1 MKNIAVL
8 LTCFNR
14 KDKTRKCLE
23 TLQLD
28 KHPECDVF
36 LVDDGCTDGTT
47 QMVKKDFPKV
57 KILEGDGTLFWN
69 LGMRFAFLEAYE
81 HRYDFY
87 LWVNDDVAF
96 EGDVISKMVKAFEEA
111 SFKKNSRKVIV
122 TGYTFDVAHK
132 EITYGGYK
140 LQKAVVPIKLQMV
153 QPSSKLEEC
162 DTFNGNCV
170 LIPIEVVDM
179 IGVNCE
185 RYHHSQG
192 DVDYG
197 LSAKKAGCSIV
208 LTNFPVGCCE
218 KNEGA
223 RIWNDIHYKAPLSE
237 KKKVMNSLRHRP
249 KDEWKYFTKKFG
261 GKRWFLR
268 YYLPYLKIY
277 ISAVITFFQQ

>member
-1 MKNIAVL
+1 M
-8 LTCFNR
+8 
-14 KDKTRKCLE
+14 
-23 TLQLD
+23 
-28 KHPECDVF
+28 
-36 LVDDGCTDGTT
+36 
-47 QMVKKDFPKV
+47 

-69 LGMRFAFLEAYE
+69 LGMRFAFLEAYK

-96 EGDVISKMVKAFEEA
+96 EGDVISKMVKVFEEA
-111 SFKKNSRKVIV
+111 SSKKNSRKVIV
-122 TGYTFDVAHK
+122 TGYTFDGDHK
-132 EITYGGYK
+132 EITYGGYR
-140 LQKAVVPIKLQMV
+140 LQKAIMPIKLQMV
-153 QPSSKLEEC
+153 QPSSKFEEC

-170 LIPIEVVDM
+170 LIPIEVVDI

-185 RYHHSQG
+185 KYHHSQG
-192 DVDYG
+192 DIDYG

-208 LTNFPVGCCE
+208 LTNFSVGCCE

-277 ISAVITFFQQ
+277 ISAVVTFFQQ

>member
-1 MKNIAVL
+1 MKDIAVL

-14 KDKTRKCLE
+14 KEKTRKCLE

-36 LVDDGCTDGTT
+36 LVDDGCTDGTG
-47 QMVKKDFPKV
+47 QMVKDMFPNVKV
-57 KILEGDGTLFWN
+57 LKGDGSLFWN
-69 LGMRFAFLEAYE
+69 LGMRFAFQEAYKQK
-81 HRYDFY
+81 YKFY
-87 LWVNDDVAF
+87 LWVNDDVVF
-96 EGDVISKMVKAFEEA
+96 EDDIIGKMVETFEKVA
-111 SFKKNSRKVIV
+111 SQNNSRKVIV
-122 TGYTFDVAHK
+122 TGYTLDSSHK
-132 EITYGGYK
+132 EITYGGYRLK
-140 LQKAVVPIKLQMV
+140 KALMPIKLQMV

-170 LIPIEVVDM
+170 LIPVEVVNI

-185 RYHHSQG
+185 KYHHSQG
-192 DVDYG
+192 DIDYG
-197 LSAKKAGCSIV
+197 LSAKKVGCRIV

-223 RIWNDIHYKAPLSE
+223 RIWNDIHYKASLSE
-237 KKKVMNSLRHRP
+237 KKKVMNSLRYRP

-268 YYLPYLKIY
+268 YYFSYIKLY
-277 ISAVITFFQQ
+277 ISAGITFFQR